1 MGGRDWS
8 VLKLPLLVSLIRGL
22 DERLNKTE
30 RSRKQIKCSFIR
42 KAAIVIEFPSL
53 RMLLTGGSASFI
65 PSPANAPSLL
75 AKLVDV
81 QGGLAAR
88 LQKPAH
94 LDAAQ

>member
-1 MGGRDWS
+1 MSINMLIPQRGGEGRDWS
-8 VLKLPLLVSLIRGL
+8 VLKLPLLVSLIRGF

-65 PSPANAPSLL
+65 PFS
-75 AKLVDV
+75 
-81 QGGLAAR
+81 G
-88 LQKPAH
+88 
-94 LDAAQ
+94 